1 MASSHNKL
9 TKSGLGE
16 CIEVSLILLGI
27 GITCIWPKPRWQKS
41 YKLTWMD
48 DFDPNV
54 SSYAQVV

>member
-27 GITCIWPKPRWQKS
+27 LLVYGPNLDDMS
-41 YKLTWMD
+41 FKLTWMD

-54 SSYAQVV
+54 SSYAEVV

>member
-16 CIEVSLILLGI
+16 CIEVSLVLLGI
-27 GITCIWPKPRWQKS
+27 LVVWPKPRWKKS

-48 DFDPNV
+48 DLDLNV